1 MSSHTLIASL
11 SLSELF
17 SISISLIQSLSSVS
31 WTRGARPRGNLLYGQ
46 TWLETPDPV
55 RSPKL
60 SNHGRVQY
68 SGGGPPGKRTYC
80 TVSHHI
86 SVLPTSEVRTSE
98 SPGGAEDFAKFRPVL
113 PSYARGVLW
122 SWSSALGTWRGLGQ
136 IPEYCGVGLLPWG
149 LGGSKAKLEIPTLGP
164 CGGQHS
170 GLAVV
175 LP

>member
-1 MSSHTLIASL
+1 M
-11 SLSELF
+11 
-17 SISISLIQSLSSVS
+17 S

-80 TVSHHI
+80 TVPHYI

-98 SPGGAEDFAKFRPVL
+98 GPAGEGRGLGQIPASPSSPH
-113 PSYARGVLW
+113 PRGVLW
-122 SWSSALGTWRGLGQ
+122 SWSCALGTWREDLAKFRSTVEFVFCLVGTWRLEGEVGDPHTWTLWRTALRAGSGSALAAGS
-136 IPEYCGVGLLPWG
+136 IPVRPFFLFSP
-149 LGGSKAKLEIPTLGP
+149 
-164 CGGQHS
+164 
-170 GLAVV
+170 
-175 LP
+175 

>member
-1 MSSHTLIASL
+1 MSVYHTSRRFTPL
-11 SLSELF
+11 SLINIFYFRDLL
-17 SISISLIQSLSSVS
+17 SLYFFFYSPFPVC
-31 WTRGARPRGNLLYGQ
+31 WARGARPRGKLLYGQ

-98 SPGGAEDFAKFRPVL
+98 SPGKGQRTL
-113 PSYARGVLW
+113 PNS
-122 SWSSALGTWRGLGQ
+122 GQ
-136 IPEYCGVGLLPWG
+136 SFPPMQGEYCGVSLLPSEHG
-149 LGGSKAKLEIPTLGP
+149 EDLAKFPSTVELVFCLGD
-164 CGGQHS
+164 
-170 GLAVV
+170 LAARRQSR
-175 LP
+175 

>member
-17 SISISLIQSLSSVS
+17 FHTFYLSDSLIQSLSSVS

-80 TVSHHI
+80 TVPHHI

-98 SPGGAEDFAKFRPVL
+98 SPGGAEDLAKFRQVFL
-113 PSYARGVLW
+113 
-122 SWSSALGTWRGLGQ
+122 SSST
-136 IPEYCGVGLLPWG
+136 YCGVGLLPWG
-149 LGGSKAKLEIPTLGP
+149 LGGSKAK
-164 CGGQHS
+164 
-170 GLAVV
+170 
-175 LP
+175 

>member
-11 SLSELF
+11 SLSELSF
-17 SISISLIQSLSSVS
+17 IYSISLIQSLSSVS

-98 SPGGAEDFAKFRPVL
+98 SPGKGQR
-113 PSYARGVLW
+113 
-122 SWSSALGTWRGLGQ
+122 TWPNSGQ
-136 IPEYCGVGLLPWG
+136 SFPAIQGEYCGVGLLPWG
-149 LGGSKAKLEIPTLGP
+149 LGGSKAE
-164 CGGQHS
+164 
-170 GLAVV
+170 
-175 LP
+175 